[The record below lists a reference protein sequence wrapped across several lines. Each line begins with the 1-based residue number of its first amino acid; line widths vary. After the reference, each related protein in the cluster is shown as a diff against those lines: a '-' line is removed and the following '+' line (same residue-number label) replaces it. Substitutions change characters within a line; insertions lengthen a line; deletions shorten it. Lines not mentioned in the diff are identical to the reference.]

1 MTVRR
6 VARSRAR
13 GLAGSSPPRLAIS
26 ATIAVARAASARAQ
40 VGRAAVARVAPRGV
54 ARVDLVDL
62 VGPVGLVGPAELEMS
77 AVVGRVRLGTVR
89 AVRARKAQAV
99 QAVQA
104 AQAAAHAPVATG
116 LSRQLVRR
124 VIPTPLVVSASRWAL
139 TPMAWDPMGSPGIR
153 SASASATKSG
163 PLGGPRRP

>member
-6 VARSRAR
+6 VARSRAL

-40 VGRAAVARVAPRGV
+40 EGRAAVARVEPRGV
-54 ARVDLVDL
+54 ARVAL
-62 VGPVGLVGPAELEMS
+62 VGPVGPAELEMS

-89 AVRARKAQAV
+89 AVRARKAQA
-99 QAVQA
+99 QAMQA
-104 AQAAAHAPVATG
+104 AVRVPLATG

-153 SASASATKSG
+153 SVSASATKSG
-163 PLGGPRRP
+163 PLGGPRRR